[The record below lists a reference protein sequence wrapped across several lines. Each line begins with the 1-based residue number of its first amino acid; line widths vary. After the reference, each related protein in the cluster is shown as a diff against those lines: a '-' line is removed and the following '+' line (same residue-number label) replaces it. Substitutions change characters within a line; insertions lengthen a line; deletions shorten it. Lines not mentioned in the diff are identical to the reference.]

1 MTKYPVRS
9 SHLALRFYQSDLWSA
24 ALIESCLI
32 KGSLHF
38 WEDSVRPDTSYWIPN
53 VGSIFDIDA
62 LAEHVSEVHTFD
74 GRTLAGDDMKEYMKG
89 MNWI

>member
-9 SHLALRFYQSDLWSA
+9 SHLALRFYEKDLWSA
-24 ALIESCLI
+24 PLIESCLI

-38 WEDSVRPDTSYWIPN
+38 WDESGGTSYWIPN

-62 LAEHVSEVHTFD
+62 LAEYVSEVHTFD
-74 GRTLAGDDMKEYMKG
+74 GRTLVGEHDKREYMKG
-89 MNWI
+89 MNWL